1 MNPELPHGYLRMATA
16 CPEVR
21 VSDVDT
27 NVARITSLYAEA
39 VAAGVAI
46 VVFPELCVTGY
57 TLGDVVLQQVLLT
70 AAEQGVARL
79 AARTAGHSTCM
90 VVGMPL
96 QVGNGLYNVACVL
109 ADGRIQGIVPKQF
122 LPSYAEFYEKRWYQ
136 RWTAGVTT
144 VAVADQ
150 QVPFGAE
157 LLFAVHGVPFGVEIC
172 EDLWVHQ
179 SPSHALVD
187 AGALL
192 ICNPSASPELVGKA
206 SYRRQL
212 VALQSAKTVA
222 AYAYAGCDW
231 HESTIDVVMS
241 GHQLIAANGRMYAER
256 PPFARGAALT
266 WADIDVDHLR
276 HDRRRDSNRGTR
288 PDYHTIAWSAPLV
301 AVTPQP
307 QVDAHPFLPQS
318 EDAHERHERLAHIIN
333 IQAHG
338 LAQRIHAT
346 HGAKLHLG
354 LSGGLDS
361 TLAFL
366 VACRAAEILDT
377 PVQTLL
383 ATYTMPAVASSERTQ
398 HNAVTLATLYGVTST
413 VIPIADLV
421 AQQLMSLGH
430 DGVTQDVTYEN
441 VQARLRTSILFNMAN
456 LHGGM
461 VLGTGDLSEIALGW
475 CTFNGDHMSHYH
487 VNAGVP
493 KTLVRHL
500 VAHVADGAPAAIQ
513 ACLHDILA
521 TPISPELTTSGDGSV
536 SQKTEEIIGPY
547 ELHDFFLYH
556 FVRWGDPPAKIAW
569 LASHAFAGVYPH
581 EVISRWLTVFVR
593 RFVGSQFKRSVMPDG
608 PKVGSVALSPRGD
621 WRMPADLYNA
631 GLWQE

>member
-1 MNPELPHGYLRMATA
+1 
-16 CPEVR
+16 
-21 VSDVDT
+21 
-27 NVARITSLYAEA
+27 
-39 VAAGVAI
+39 
-46 VVFPELCVTGY
+46 
-57 TLGDVVLQQVLLT
+57 
-70 AAEQGVARL
+70 
-79 AARTAGHSTCM
+79 
-90 VVGMPL
+90 
-96 QVGNGLYNVACVL
+96 
-109 ADGRIQGIVPKQF
+109 
-122 LPSYAEFYEKRWYQ
+122 
-136 RWTAGVTT
+136 
-144 VAVADQ
+144 
-150 QVPFGAE
+150 
-157 LLFAVHGVPFGVEIC
+157 
-172 EDLWVHQ
+172 
-179 SPSHALVD
+179 
-187 AGALL
+187 
-192 ICNPSASPELVGKA
+192 VGKA

-212 VALQSAKTVA
+212 VTLQSAKLIA

-256 PPFARGAALT
+256 PPFARGSALT
-266 WADIDVDHLR
+266 WTDIDVAHLR
-276 HDRRRDSNRGTR
+276 HDRRRDSNRVTR
-288 PDYHTIAWSAPLV
+288 TDFHTVDMAVPISAPALI
-301 AVTPQP
+301 P
-307 QVDAHPFLPQS
+307 QVDAYPFLPQS
-318 EDAHERHERLAHIIN
+318 ENEAERRERLAHIIN

-366 VACRAAEILDT
+366 VACRAAEIVDT
-377 PVQTLL
+377 PVQALL
-383 ATYTMPAVASSERTQ
+383 QTYTMPAVASSERTQ
-398 HNAVTLATLYGVTST
+398 HNAVTLATLHDVAST

-421 AQQLMSLGH
+421 QQQLMALGH

-500 VAHVADGAPAAIQ
+500 VAHVAAGASPEIQ

-521 TPISPELTTSGDGSV
+521 TPISPELTTTGDGTV
-536 SQKTEEIIGPY
+536 SQKTEDIIGPY

-569 LASHAFAGVYPH
+569 LASHAFADVYPKETIEH
-581 EVISRWLTVFVR
+581 WLSVFVR

-631 GLWQE
+631 GLWQ